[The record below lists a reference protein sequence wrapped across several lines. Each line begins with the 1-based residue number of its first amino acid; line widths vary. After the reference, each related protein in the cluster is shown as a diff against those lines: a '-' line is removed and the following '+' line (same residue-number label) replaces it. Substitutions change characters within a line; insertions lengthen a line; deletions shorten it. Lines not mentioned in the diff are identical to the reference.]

1 MEGFYRVLVR
11 FTSKVMQ
18 IAASYS
24 GKVFLKHSPLCSFAF
39 FIVFIII
46 SKDFNHKTFHE
57 DFYNL
62 KTILKDFQP

>member
-1 MEGFYRVLVR
+1 
-11 FTSKVMQ
+11 MQ